1 MGKNYNYVYYPPYT
15 AEAASEKINNSHCYF
30 ALVKLMSAKIAKEK
44 ANNKCSPFI
53 SRSVH
58 IRHSGSIKICVTV
71 TITVKISI
79 IIGVVVRII
88 DIVCV
93 GTCAVTRTIT

>member
-15 AEAASEKINNSHCYF
+15 AQSASEKINNSHCYF
-30 ALVKLMSAKIAKEK
+30 ALVKLMSAKITKK
-44 ANNKCSPFI
+44 QANNKCCPLVSW
-53 SRSVH
+53 SVH

-79 IIGVVVRII
+79 IVS
-88 DIVCV
+88 
-93 GTCAVTRTIT
+93 VTISIAYIKH